1 MAKYE
6 EGFPLDYRQGGD
18 TVDDFAQKY
27 MSEMAR
33 IYQFLNNVR
42 TNDSKGVNVVEPE
55 PGQFKVEDNKLYI
68 RNGENTDWLFLFDIK
83 FRMGITDNSQAA
95 ILTTDNVTT
104 TAEAL
109 KLVQT
114 NADGK
119 VDVDSTGNA
128 NTATKL
134 QTVRTFIIRDAAG
147 NHETD
152 PIAFDGSADV
162 VITLPSEVEGKFKG
176 DFSGTFTG
184 EADDYIKKETI
195 EKVDTGNIV
204 HTPNM
209 LTVIDANGLLPVDI
223 AGNAGKLAGINV
235 AIANPEDGQ
244 VLSFRAASRTWTN
257 EARAVVGE
265 GKALTIYD
273 GDTMLVEYAGGQQ
286 ESIDLHTTEIKEK
299 ITNDISTHNTAS
311 DAHADIRQAIE
322 DIDVSQDI
330 QKHNTDSTAHADK
343 FTQYLPLTGG
353 NITGALSLNNKF
365 VAVSVNGK
373 KADAE
378 GNIDMSGSEGTQ
390 LYTSAGSY
398 TWTVPDGISKVLVTA
413 SAGGGGGGYGR
424 RNFSRDGYFEYGGYG
439 GRGANCY
446 KYEIAVTA
454 GEEISIV
461 IGNGGGPAS
470 AGGATSFG
478 DKLTLSGGGAGG
490 NSSGEG
496 HPGANAGAASPQS
509 IFTSCPYSAYGA
521 GGNRGGSGGATDISP
536 GAGTRGM
543 MLLEWSWL
551 S

>member
-1 MAKYE
+1 MSNWSGFVLTKKGQQLLAKVEAGETLLNITKMKTGDGVLPVGQALEDLTDLVSPKQLVGITTKEALTGETGEYTGE
-6 EGFPLDYRQGGD
+6 TRVSGTLANNELEAGYSFKEWGIFADDPDSEKDILYAISIDSAPDYIPPKGSVGIS
-18 TVDDFAQKY
+18 QKL
-27 MSEMAR
+27 SAR
-33 IYQFLNNVR
+33 IVISNAASI
-42 TNDSKGVNVVEPE
+42 TIVVDMNAMATM
-55 PGQFKVEDNKLYI
+55 KD
-68 RNGENTDWLFLFDIK
+68 
-83 FRMGITDNSQAA
+83 
-95 ILTTDNVTT
+95 LTT
-104 TAEAL
+104 
-109 KLVQT
+109 
-114 NADGK
+114 
-119 VDVDSTGNA
+119 S
-128 NTATKL
+128 
-134 QTVRTFIIRDAAG
+134 
-147 NHETD
+147 
-152 PIAFDGSADV
+152 
-162 VITLPSEVEGKFKG
+162 
-176 DFSGTFTG
+176 
-184 EADDYIKKETI
+184 
-195 EKVDTGNIV
+195 
-204 HTPNM
+204 
-209 LTVIDANGLLPVDI
+209 
-223 AGNAGKLAGINV
+223 IN
-235 AIANPEDGQ
+235 N
-244 VLSFRAASRTWTN
+244 
-257 EARAVVGE
+257 
-265 GKALTIYD
+265 
-273 GDTMLVEYAGGQQ
+273 
-286 ESIDLHTTEIKEK
+286 
-299 ITNDISTHNTAS
+299 HNTAA

-353 NITGALSLNNKF
+353 NITGALSLNDKF
-365 VAVSVNGK
+365 VAVSVNGQ

-390 LYTSAGSY
+390 LYISAGSY

-413 SAGGGGGGYGR
+413 SAGGGGGGYGCR
-424 RNFSRDGYFEYGGYG
+424 TTSRDGYFEYGGYG

-490 NSSGEG
+490 NSRGEG

-521 GGNRGGSGGATDISP
+521 GGNRGGSGDVTDISP

>member
-1 MAKYE
+1 MSNWSGFVLTKKGQQLLAKVEAGETLLNITKMKTGDGVLPVGQALEDLTDLVSPKQLVGITTKEALTGETGEYTGE
-6 EGFPLDYRQGGD
+6 TRVSGTLANNELEAGYSFKEWGIFADDPDSEKDILYAISIDSAPDYIPPKGSVGIS
-18 TVDDFAQKY
+18 QKL
-27 MSEMAR
+27 SAR
-33 IYQFLNNVR
+33 IVISNAASI
-42 TNDSKGVNVVEPE
+42 TIVVDMNAMATM
-55 PGQFKVEDNKLYI
+55 KD
-68 RNGENTDWLFLFDIK
+68 
-83 FRMGITDNSQAA
+83 
-95 ILTTDNVTT
+95 LTT
-104 TAEAL
+104 
-109 KLVQT
+109 
-114 NADGK
+114 
-119 VDVDSTGNA
+119 S
-128 NTATKL
+128 
-134 QTVRTFIIRDAAG
+134 
-147 NHETD
+147 
-152 PIAFDGSADV
+152 
-162 VITLPSEVEGKFKG
+162 
-176 DFSGTFTG
+176 
-184 EADDYIKKETI
+184 
-195 EKVDTGNIV
+195 
-204 HTPNM
+204 
-209 LTVIDANGLLPVDI
+209 
-223 AGNAGKLAGINV
+223 IN
-235 AIANPEDGQ
+235 N
-244 VLSFRAASRTWTN
+244 
-257 EARAVVGE
+257 
-265 GKALTIYD
+265 
-273 GDTMLVEYAGGQQ
+273 
-286 ESIDLHTTEIKEK
+286 
-299 ITNDISTHNTAS
+299 HNTAA

-353 NITGALSLNNKF
+353 NITGALSLNDKF
-365 VAVSVNGK
+365 VAVSVNGQ

-413 SAGGGGGGYGR
+413 SAGGGGGGYGCR
-424 RNFSRDGYFEYGGYG
+424 TTSRDGYFEYGGYG

-490 NSSGEG
+490 NSRGEG

-521 GGNRGGSGGATDISP
+521 GGNRGGSGDVTDISP